1 VIHTPKQVSQIL
13 LTISSVI
20 RAEMSSQL
28 FMRIFPDRVDF
39 YQQEEF
45 FGPKVELNFPSA
57 KRDNKSAGSCY
68 ACDRNTAC
76 VMHLMRVLEVGM
88 NTLAATL
95 KVSFE
100 RRNWENV
107 INDLDTE
114 IKKINGPHA
123 GADWKNKQQ
132 FYAEAAKEFRYFK
145 DAWRNHAMHYREHYD
160 AIEALSILNHTKEFM
175 KHLAQN
181 NLAEVI

>member
-1 VIHTPKQVSQIL
+1 
-13 LTISSVI
+13 
-20 RAEMSSQL
+20 MSSQL

-100 RRNWENV
+100 RRSWENV